1 VKKTCR
7 RCGEE
12 KPATADHFNRKSA
25 SPDGLFPICKDCRS
39 AEYAANP
46 EPAKARAQRRREAD
60 RPRVRAEYREWW
72 ARGNQEK
79 SRVRS
84 ANWAAAHRDEAS
96 ARTRQWFKD
105 HPLEASAQAH
115 AKRARKRGVPG
126 CHTAAEIV
134 KLYADQ
140 EGRCHYADFAGN
152 RGCEVDL
159 RGHYHKDHKNPLSRP
174 ETHPTNDISNIALT
188 CGPCNVRKH
197 DMTENEFR
205 AFLRRGLRVV
215 RTG

>member
-1 VKKTCR
+1 MARSR
-7 RCGEE
+7 RWHKE
-12 KPATADHFNRKSA
+12 
-25 SPDGLFPICKDCRS
+25 
-39 AEYAANP
+39 NP
-46 EPAKARAQRRREAD
+46 
-60 RPRVRAEYREWW
+60 
-72 ARGNQEK
+72 EK
-79 SRVRS
+79 SR
-84 ANWAAAHRDEAS
+84 ANWH
-96 ARTRQWFKD
+96 TRQ
-105 HPLEASAQAH
+105 
-115 AKRARKRGVPG
+115 ARLRGVPG
-126 CHTAAEIV
+126 RHTAAEIV